1 LRSLTFGRIVDI
13 GCGEGRFLPASG
25 VGLDVDDA
33 ALSVAR
39 ARSRLVVRADARA
52 LPFPAATF
60 DTAYA
65 IRMLNDTGD
74 VDRALAEA
82 ARVLRPRGTLLVFT
96 RARPAEGDRLDRWN
110 GVDRLSPHFGTVSAE
125 LPRFDDRAALF
136 VARHPRHPRARRPS
150 ADEAEHPEPRNGR
163 SQHGIDPLRGIN

>member
-1 LRSLTFGRIVDI
+1 
-13 GCGEGRFLPASG
+13 
-25 VGLDVDDA
+25 
-33 ALSVAR
+33 
-39 ARSRLVVRADARA
+39 VVRADARA

-65 IRMLNDTGD
+65 IRILNDTGD

-110 GVDRLSPHFGTVSAE
+110 GVDRLTHHFGTVSAE
-125 LPRFDDRAALF
+125 LPGFDDRAALF
-136 VARHPRHPRARRPS
+136 VARDPKRPRRPS
-150 ADEAEHPEPRNGR
+150 EDEAEHPEPRNGR
-163 SQHGIDPLRGIN
+163 SRHGIDPLRGIN